1 MSRPMKLDTRTT
13 VTLAMLTA
21 LAYAV
26 MWASKLIPSVNGFL
40 DFDFKDVVICIGG
53 FTFGPAAA
61 LILSVLVPVLEFLTV
76 SKTGPIG
83 LLMNV
88 LATAAFCCT
97 ACAIYK
103 KDRTRRGA
111 VVGLAAGAAVLTA
124 VMLLWNYIIT
134 PIYQHVPRE
143 VVAGML
149 IPVFLPFN
157 LVKGGLNMGA
167 TLLLYKPVVTAL
179 RSARLVPPSD
189 GGQSRHFSAGFV
201 LFSAVVLATF
211 VLLALAL
218 LHVI

>member
-1 MSRPMKLDTRTT
+1 MPRPMKLDTRTT

-97 ACAIYK
+97 ASVIYK

-111 VVGLAAGAAVLTA
+111 VVGLAAGTAVLTA

-167 TLLLYKPVVTAL
+167 TLLLYKPIVNAL
-179 RSARLVPPSD
+179 RKAKLVEPS
-189 GGQSRHFSAGFV
+189 GGKGGKSKVGVVIVAAV
-201 LFSAVVLATF
+201 LLVTF
-211 VLLALAL
+211 VLLALVLAK
-218 LHVI
+218 VI

>member
-1 MSRPMKLDTRTT
+1 MSPRTKPDTRTM
-13 VTLAMLTA
+13 VTLAMLAA

-26 MWASKLIPSVNGFL
+26 MWVSKLIPSVNGFL
-40 DFDFKDVVICIGG
+40 DFDFKDVIICIGG

-61 LILSVLVPVLEFLTV
+61 LLLSILVPTLEFLTI
-76 SKTGPIG
+76 SRTGPIG

-97 ACAIYK
+97 ACLIYK
-103 KDRTRRGA
+103 KDHTRRGA
-111 VVGLAAGAAVLTA
+111 VIGLASGAAVLTA

-134 PIYQHVPRE
+134 PIYQHVPRD

-179 RSARLVPPSD
+179 RAARLVPPSD
-189 GGQSRHFSAGFV
+189 SGQARRFNAGFV
-201 LFSAVVLATF
+201 LLSVAVLATF